1 MTTYHPTATT
11 ADELLPFPA
20 SLDNGTM
27 ERLEKRAGS
36 TGIGQA
42 RRLSLLVCSRDS
54 ETLARIYNETP
65 DMFETLFD
73 SVETF
78 REHTK
83 GLSEMAEAAYVRL
96 LLVGQNPP
104 VTGMPIED

>member
-1 MTTYHPTATT
+1 MTAYHPTVT
-11 ADELLPFPA
+11 AAGDLAPFPA
-20 SLDNGTM
+20 TFDDGTR
-27 ERLEKRAGS
+27 EQLEKHAGS
-36 TGIGQA
+36 IGIGDA

-73 SVETF
+73 SVEAF
-78 REHTK
+78 REHAK
-83 GLSEMAEAAYVRL
+83 GLAEMAEAAYIRL

-104 VTGMPIED
+104 VTGLPIED